1 MKIYLH
7 KKSIKTKTAQDS
19 DIYKLHRNNYNTALR
34 LSKQKYYAENLQKYI
49 KNPKRTWDLLKEAAN
64 LNKSSSKIDS
74 IEKNGLIIT
83 DPKEI
88 ADEFN
93 DYFTNIGIQI
103 SESVM
108 PTIKKPEDYMPTL
121 DNITD

>member
-1 MKIYLH
+1 MTPELLEMRATKINLH
-7 KKSIKTKTAQDS
+7 KKALKSKAAHDS
-19 DIYKLHRNNYNTALR
+19 DIYKLYRNNYNTALR
-34 LSKQKYYAENLQKYI
+34 HSKQKYYAENLQKNI

-64 LNKSSSKIDS
+64 LNKANSKVDS

-93 DYFTNIGIQI
+93 EFFTKIGGGG
-103 SESVM
+103 
-108 PTIKKPEDYMPTL
+108 
-121 DNITD
+121 